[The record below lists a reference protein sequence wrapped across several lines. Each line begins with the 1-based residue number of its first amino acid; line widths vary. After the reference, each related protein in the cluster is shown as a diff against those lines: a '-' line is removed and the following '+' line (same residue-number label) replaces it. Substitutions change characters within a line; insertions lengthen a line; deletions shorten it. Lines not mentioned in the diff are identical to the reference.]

1 MRLQNNNN
9 NDEQTNILTLKNQYI
24 NENIMKTNTES

>member
-9 NDEQTNILTLKNQYI
+9 NDEQTNKLTLKNQYI